1 MRIHITRKERWQ
13 MERFMEELTGDT
25 YDEQEQDEVWA
36 MAA

>member
-1 MRIHITRKERWQ
+1 MRVHMTRKERWQ

-25 YDEQEQDEVWA
+25 YDEEEDEWL